1 MPILPLLITLAFVIL
16 WLTAVSNLLLFPRL
30 NPKDRPATT
39 PLVSILIPARNE
51 ARAIGRAVRSLL
63 AQTYGNFEIVLLDD
77 QSEDETAVLLD
88 ALTDKVLANADEAE
102 IRRLVQLAIDLD
114 ISSPVMTPFL
124 PEADS

>member
-1 MPILPLLITLAFVIL
+1 MTRLRI
-16 WLTAVSNLLLFPRL
+16 LLFIVIGLAVGIGAGLTIGWVVWPTEFTDANPSVLQAAYRRDYVQMIADTYALDNDLAAAQSRL
-30 NPKDRPATT
+30 RD
-39 PLVSILIPARNE
+39 VE
-51 ARAIGRAVRSLL
+51 
-63 AQTYGNFEIVLLDD
+63 
-77 QSEDETAVLLD
+77 EDETAVLLD